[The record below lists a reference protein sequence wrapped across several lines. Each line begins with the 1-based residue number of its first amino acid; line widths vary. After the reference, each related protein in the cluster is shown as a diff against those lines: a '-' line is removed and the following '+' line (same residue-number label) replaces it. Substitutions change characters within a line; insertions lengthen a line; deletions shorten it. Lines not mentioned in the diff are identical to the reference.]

1 MKALTIYKMPLKCL
15 LICKYSQ
22 KQKIFRVSVSLS
34 PVCPVY
40 SCCPLFILLIHY
52 CPTPPRLVTDH
63 LSQAGHFKRPLS
75 EHHLLAFS
83 MLSEVFSSC
92 SVLFLTHFL
101 LGDGGAGLVGIFCG
115 VIGKG
120 WLELG

>member
-1 MKALTIYKMPLKCL
+1 MSPHLQIEPEAE
-15 LICKYSQ
+15 
-22 KQKIFRVSVSLS
+22 KIFRVSVSLS

-40 SCCPLFILLIHY
+40 SCCPLFILPIHY
-52 CPTPPRLVTDH
+52 CPPLLVADH

-75 EHHLLAFS
+75 EHRLLAFS
-83 MLSEVFSSC
+83 MFSEVFSSC
-92 SVLFLTHFL
+92 SVLFLTHFF